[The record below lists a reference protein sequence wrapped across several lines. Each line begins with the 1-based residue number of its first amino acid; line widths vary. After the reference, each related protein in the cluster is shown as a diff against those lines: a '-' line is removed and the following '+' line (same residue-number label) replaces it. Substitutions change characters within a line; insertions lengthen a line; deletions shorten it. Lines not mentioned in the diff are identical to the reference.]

1 MALGIDPLVDYAFK
15 MLFGRTDH
23 KMLTI
28 SLINTVLDGQPP
40 VTDVTFLNTIQNKL
54 SADDKYLIL
63 DVLAEDVLGRKF
75 NIEVQ
80 IALPAGMAERMAFYT
95 AETWIR
101 GLREGQNYNEL
112 RPSISICVLAGS
124 LVEQPA
130 RLHLDFRL
138 RDLSSPRP
146 LTEHL
151 QIHFL
156 QLNHLQVTADTLYNA
171 SPVER
176 WCWFLR
182 YAQELTTEQL
192 TLLLPDKEF
201 TEAAKVL
208 EMIAQT
214 PEQLQEYNARL
225 KARRDEEA
233 RIILGRQQGLEIG
246 EARGIEIGE
255 ARGIEI
261 GEARGI
267 EIGEARGIE
276 IGEARGIGIGE
287 ARGIGIGEARGIRRG
302 LLQGQILLL
311 QQLLRLPVSTDEQLA
326 AFDLDQLNH
335 MLTQMQQQLN
345 HRDA

>member
-1 MALGIDPLVDYAFK
+1 L
-15 MLFGRTDH
+15 
-23 KMLTI
+23 
-28 SLINTVLDGQPP
+28 
-40 VTDVTFLNTIQNKL
+40 
-54 SADDKYLIL
+54 
-63 DVLAEDVLGRKF
+63 
-75 NIEVQ
+75 
-80 IALPAGMAERMAFYT
+80 YT

-101 GLREGQNYNEL
+101 GLQEGQSYDKL
-112 RPSISICVLAGS
+112 RPSISICVLAGA
-124 LVEQPA
+124 LIKDPA
-130 RLHLDFRL
+130 QLHLDFRL
-138 RDLSSPRP
+138 REKTLH
-146 LTEHL
+146 LTLTDHL

-182 YAQELTTEQL
+182 HAQELTTEQL

-208 EMIAQT
+208 DMIAKT

-225 KARRDEEA
+225 KAQRDEEA
-233 RIILGRQQGLEIG
+233 RIIFGRQQGLEIGEARG

-267 EIGEARGIE
+267 ALGEAL
-276 IGEARGIGIGE
+276 
-287 ARGIGIGEARGIRRG
+287 GEARGIRKG
-302 LLQGQILLL
+302 MLQGQIVQL
-311 QQLLRLPVSTDEQLA
+311 QQLLRLPVSTAEQLA
-326 AFDLDQLNH
+326 TCDLDQLDQ
-335 MLTQMQQQLN
+335 LLAQLQQQFN